1 MLRLAVTAG
10 ANVTDPDLT
19 ALTAVPPAPPPPAPV
34 SAAPAPP
41 GVLLL
46 PAPPKPAAPQPL
58 PSLSAVVEDGA
69 AAAVLTADQLL
80 AAAGPRLHVPALAAA
95 LLKLLLL
102 HGGVLLA
109 HSMPPAAEALE
120 VGLLARSEAVQ

>member
-1 MLRLAVTAG
+1 MS
-10 ANVTDPDLT
+10 
-19 ALTAVPPAPPPPAPV
+19 TAVD
-34 SAAPAPP
+34 
-41 GVLLL
+41 
-46 PAPPKPAAPQPL
+46 
-58 PSLSAVVEDGA
+58 DGA

-80 AAAGPRLHVPALAAA
+80 GAAGPRLHVPALAAA

-120 VGLLARSEAVQ
+120 VRLLAWSGLWGCAIAGVAVAQRCKTPKPLQESSEFLAAKLRCRG